1 MFLFSIKDSN
11 RLSAG
16 FSWIRIKRF
25 SLKYGAI
32 SPSSQLWQTFSSKS
46 GNEKGNPNA
55 LTLFWSQIG
64 SNTCFLKESLE
75 NKRLKGTHRWNQVGL
90 HSERMQHGDL
100 FSSRPALTRSAG
112 QTLSQPF
119 KTFAAP
125 LHNVSKFP
133 FSQRKTKNEK
143 KKKRSASLLLCR
155 NLRSVLAGLEQR
167 HSVTTLTKQAPLGR
181 CEMKNG
187 TFRTSVKFQWV
198 GAAECVCK
206 RLLAI
211 DDLSGE
217 AMKPSFIRA
226 DTLSPCRQPIV
237 TEPFLTLRGT
247 LINTAYRQKLL
258 FPHYSLHFPKYLL
271 FTLNSPNSVFAEILY
286 LSGMKSFNVRPF
298 CVVESDHFTAN

>member
-1 MFLFSIKDSN
+1 METFSPAD
-11 RLSAG
+11 RLSHALLA
-16 FSWIRIKRF
+16 K
-25 SLKYGAI
+25 
-32 SPSSQLWQTFSSKS
+32 PSHNLSKLLRHHCTMFQNFLS
-46 GNEKGNPNA
+46 VNEKP
-55 LTLFWSQIG
+55 
-64 SNTCFLKESLE
+64 KM
-75 NKRLKGTHRWNQVGL
+75 K
-90 HSERMQHGDL
+90 
-100 FSSRPALTRSAG
+100 
-112 QTLSQPF
+112 
-119 KTFAAP
+119 
-125 LHNVSKFP
+125 
-133 FSQRKTKNEK
+133 K

-217 AMKPSFIRA
+217 AMKPTFIRA

-247 LINTAYRQKLL
+247 LINTAYRHKLL

-271 FTLNSPNSVFAEILY
+271 FTLNSHI
-286 LSGMKSFNVRPF
+286 
-298 CVVESDHFTAN
+298 HFLQKFFI